1 MLTHPTPDG
10 ATPDGFTEPEP
21 DHIPERGAA
30 EQLRRA
36 IEAAGMFDW
45 EIDLA
50 QQTLTGSAHAA
61 SVVDIPIHLTLAE
74 SWNMLHPDDVST
86 VAEAFEQ
93 AIAGAGEFR
102 VEYRLANG
110 PPSPD
115 GWLYTAGV
123 VIPGPDG
130 LPGRVVGV
138 TQDIT
143 ERKRVETQLRQSE
156 ARQAFLLRFGDRVR
170 ELADPLAIMAAAAEM
185 LGRQLGLGRV
195 GYAEVEPAG
204 AVVDIKVEWTDGS
217 HPSAVGRMP
226 ITAFGEEA
234 IAWYTTGRVRVIED
248 VEADPRPHV
257 RGAAAAYLALET
269 RAAVSVPLI
278 KAGQVTAL
286 LYTST
291 PTPRSWLPA
300 EIELVREVA
309 ERTWAEA
316 ERARAETD
324 LRTSEERLRLAQEA
338 GKIGVWDWDAAT
350 NHTSWSETM
359 WRLYGLEPETADPV
373 ELWPRRLHPE
383 DRARMRLAT
392 TEMLASTD
400 VEFRD
405 EFRIVHPD
413 GEERWLEVVAQ
424 VRRDDIGRPLRMT
437 GVNLDITDRKR
448 AEGEREAFAAA
459 AAHDLK
465 TPLTSLKGHTQLLL
479 RRVRRGQAVDISAL
493 EAGLGA
499 IDAAT
504 GRMLA
509 LVEELMDAAL
519 LRAGRTL
526 TLDRTPTDLTALT
539 QAAVEEAQQGTSAH
553 TVRLEATAPALV
565 GEWDGVRL
573 SRVLGNLLSNA
584 IKYSPNGGGIVVR
597 VDREDDATG
606 AWAVVAVHDR
616 GIGIPAADLPYLF
629 ERFRRGGNVVGRIT
643 GSGVGLAGAKQIIEQ
658 HGGTITVTSV
668 ESEGSTFAVRLP
680 LSR

>member
-1 MLTHPTPDG
+1 
-10 ATPDGFTEPEP
+10 
-21 DHIPERGAA
+21 
-30 EQLRRA
+30 
-36 IEAAGMFDW
+36 
-45 EIDLA
+45 
-50 QQTLTGSAHAA
+50 
-61 SVVDIPIHLTLAE
+61 
-74 SWNMLHPDDVST
+74 
-86 VAEAFEQ
+86 
-93 AIAGAGEFR
+93 
-102 VEYRLANG
+102 
-110 PPSPD
+110 
-115 GWLYTAGV
+115 
-123 VIPGPDG
+123 
-130 LPGRVVGV
+130 
-138 TQDIT
+138 
-143 ERKRVETQLRQSE
+143 
-156 ARQAFLLRFGDRVR
+156 
-170 ELADPLAIMAAAAEM
+170 
-185 LGRQLGLGRV
+185 
-195 GYAEVEPAG
+195 
-204 AVVDIKVEWTDGS
+204 
-217 HPSAVGRMP
+217 
-226 ITAFGEEA
+226 
-234 IAWYTTGRVRVIED
+234 
-248 VEADPRPHV
+248 
-257 RGAAAAYLALET
+257 
-269 RAAVSVPLI
+269 
-278 KAGQVTAL
+278 
-286 LYTST
+286 
-291 PTPRSWLPA
+291 
-300 EIELVREVA
+300 
-309 ERTWAEA
+309 
-316 ERARAETD
+316 
-324 LRTSEERLRLAQEA
+324 
-338 GKIGVWDWDAAT
+338 
-350 NHTSWSETM
+350 M
-359 WRLYGLEPETADPV
+359 WRLYGFEPETADPV

-383 DRARMRLAT
+383 DRARMRHAT
-392 TEMLASTD
+392 AEMLASTD

-424 VRRDDIGRPLRMT
+424 VRRDDMGRPLRMT

-448 AEGEREAFAAA
+448 VEGEREAFAAA

-573 SRVLGNLLSNA
+573 ARVLGNLLSNA

-597 VDREDDATG
+597 VDREDDAKG

-658 HGGTITVTSV
+658 HGGTIRVTSV
-668 ESEGSTFAVRLP
+668 EGEGSTFTVRLP
-680 LSR
+680 LAR